1 MLAAISECE
10 GLKTGLFTSP
20 YVTDF
25 LERIMINGVP
35 AEKEIFSKAA
45 LKVKSVIEEN
55 NLEINEFEFVTAVAF
70 CIFKEQNCDIVMLET
85 GLGGR
90 FDATNII
97 KSPVV
102 SVISSI
108 SRDHTEVLG
117 DTVEKIAFE
126 KAGII
131 KPGVPCVTD
140 YYNEPGV
147 KRVIKEACDLKNCK
161 FYQSAEPKN
170 IRGGI
175 DGSIFEIENEEYKI
189 SLAGDHQC
197 RNASLAVLAA
207 KTAGFSKDSIRKG
220 LMSAKNPARFE
231 IISKDPL
238 VILDG
243 GHNEGCAEAIARTVK
258 KILPDQK
265 ITAVLGM
272 MADKDIDGFI
282 GIIAP
287 LCKSIITVTPSNPRS
302 LTAEKL
308 KEIAKKYC
316 ADVTAAKDISDALE
330 KAGKSAELLICG
342 SLYLAGD
349 IREKAIKR
357 FNNG

>member
-1 MLAAISECE
+1 MAKGASDYEKALSYTHSLLRFGSRPGLGRMSDLLRLLKNPQDGLRFIHVAGTNGKGSICRMLAAISECE

-108 SRDHTEVLG
+108 SRDHTEVWG

-131 KPGVPCVTD
+131 KPGCTV
-140 YYNEPGV
+140 
-147 KRVIKEACDLKNCK
+147 
-161 FYQSAEPKN
+161 
-170 IRGGI
+170 
-175 DGSIFEIENEEYKI
+175 
-189 SLAGDHQC
+189 
-197 RNASLAVLAA
+197 AA
-207 KTAGFSKDSIRKG
+207 
-220 LMSAKNPARFE
+220 
-231 IISKDPL
+231 
-238 VILDG
+238 
-243 GHNEGCAEAIARTVK
+243 
-258 KILPDQK
+258 
-265 ITAVLGM
+265 
-272 MADKDIDGFI
+272 
-282 GIIAP
+282 
-287 LCKSIITVTPSNPRS
+287 
-302 LTAEKL
+302 
-308 KEIAKKYC
+308 
-316 ADVTAAKDISDALE
+316 
-330 KAGKSAELLICG
+330 
-342 SLYLAGD
+342 
-349 IREKAIKR
+349 
-357 FNNG
+357 